1 MLTTLKIKIDFRG
14 HFEIGNGDMAMSS
27 CTSTKPPTTKII
39 AASSPVA
46 ETSPHSPSL
55 ANQIAS
61 CALDH
66 YHTQLTKKAK
76 PKPGEEWTVFAAI
89 VAFHRVDNRMWVV
102 SSATGTKCTAQRH
115 HELILHD
122 SHAEVLARR
131 GFIRILFSEIMKK
144 NSGNT
149 IETKNDD
156 GEKIILR
163 SHNLLTESIDC
174 GDDEGFDNAK
184 PESTPKGKQYQLDPN
199 IGIHFYISDSPCG
212 DASIYRIPSTYETSN
227 NNGILYTG
235 AKVIISEATK
245 VDAMDCGG
253 EHQLLPTKINS
264 TSKKGNEDNTSN
276 IFETPTAGPVL
287 AREEIQ
293 GLGKLRSKSGRSN
306 LPAHMRSHSHSCSDK
321 IVLWSVLGLQG
332 SILTKFL
339 NPPVIPLTSV
349 VVSIDSR
356 LLIKDDIITHN
367 EGNQQQQ
374 QIALERAISDRVR
387 NVWEFLE
394 REQRDKLPSWKPAI
408 PTVHIVRKVYESG
421 KAAMIVTS
429 KAKYFSGEK
438 RKLLDCNEE
447 DKCSGENRE
456 LGDCGKNNTAMKA
469 RKVPPCGMAFNWNQ
483 NEGIEVLVGARG
495 IKHGK
500 KPKTPQDI
508 KKLASRLC
516 REKLIQDFLSLGE
529 GKLYCTNTNT
539 EEEKSLCCAIPE
551 TSQNNVSRCLPFLNG
566 KSYRQIKK
574 DSASSDWSNLK
585 NRILTQ
591 NGSPLAGWL
600 RSIETDDNF
609 PVDGTL

>member
-1 MLTTLKIKIDFRG
+1 VLTSFKIGKDFLG
-14 HFEIGNGDMAMSS
+14 HFVIEHGDMAMSS
-27 CTSTKPPTTKII
+27 CTSTNPPTTKITT
-39 AASSPVA
+39 ASTPA
-46 ETSPHSPSL
+46 LDTSPHSHSRSL

-89 VAFHRVDNRMWVV
+89 VAFHRVDNRMWVI

-115 HELILHD
+115 NDLILHD

-131 GFIRILFSEIMKK
+131 GFIRILLSEIMKN

-149 IETKNDD
+149 DD
-156 GEKIILR
+156 GKNIISC
-163 SHNLLTESIDC
+163 SHNLLIESTNC
-174 GDDEGFDNAK
+174 GDEGFNNAK
-184 PESTPKGKQYQLDPN
+184 IESTPKGKQYQLDPN

-212 DASIYRIPSTYETSN
+212 DASIYRIPSTFDMAKNSN

-245 VDAMDCGG
+245 VDSTDCGG
-253 EHQLLPTKINS
+253 EHQLLPIKNNA
-264 TSKKGNEDNTSN
+264 TSKKGNEDNTNTS
-276 IFETPTAGPVL
+276 ISEPQTSGPVL

-293 GLGKLRSKSGRSN
+293 GLGKLRTKSGRSN
-306 LPAHMRSHSHSCSDK
+306 LPAYMRSHSHSCSDK

-332 SILTKFL
+332 AILTKFL

-356 LLIKDDIITHN
+356 LLLKDDSIAHN
-367 EGNQQQQ
+367 EEGKQEQHYQQ

-394 REQRDKLPSWKPAI
+394 REQRDKLPSWTPAI

-421 KAAMIVTS
+421 KAAMIVTL
-429 KAKYFSGEK
+429 KGNHFSGEK
-438 RKLLDCNEE
+438 RKLSNCNQEKE
-447 DKCSGENRE
+447 CSGENRKLE
-456 LGDCGKNNTAMKA
+456 RDYGKNNNTMKA
-469 RKVPPCGMAFNWNQ
+469 RRVSPCGVAFNWNQ

-508 KKLASRLC
+508 QKLASRLC

-529 GKLYCTNTNT
+529 GKL
-539 EEEKSLCCAIPE
+539 
-551 TSQNNVSRCLPFLNG
+551 CLPFING
-566 KSYRQIKK
+566 RAYRQIKK
-574 DSASSDWSNLK
+574 DTVSSDWSHLK

-600 RSIETDDNF
+600 RSSIETDDN
-609 PVDGTL
+609 